1 LAISAFASALGTWLW
16 AGRREAVLV
25 WLALPVAALAPLG
38 TGLMRQI
45 GRERSSAEL
54 ALAIA
59 GVTPEAEVVAV
70 GTFPLSLPFYL
81 RRPVLVATATGR
93 ELTSNYL
100 IRDVQR
106 WRRTPGSPLRPPDF
120 WRQALERCGH
130 SVFVAAAS
138 DTATRAVLEAR
149 APLLVETPK
158 YAAYGPC
165 GRNLAAGR

>member
-1 LAISAFASALGTWLW
+1 M
-16 AGRREAVLV
+16 
-25 WLALPVAALAPLG
+25 APLG

-54 ALAIA
+54 ALVIA
-59 GVTPEAEVVAV
+59 SAAPQAEVVAV

-81 RRPVLVATATGR
+81 RQPVLLATATGR

-100 IRDVQR
+100 IRHVER
-106 WRRTPGSPLRPPDF
+106 WRRTAGSPLRPPDF
-120 WRQALERCGH
+120 WRQALEGCGYR
-130 SVFVAAAS
+130 VFVTAAA
-138 DTATRAVLEAR
+138 DTITRAVLAAR